1 MSELFGNHMLV
12 FPLGGSFVEY
22 FLLTLL
28 YSVAMLFNLEQFN
41 SVLGNIKL
49 ILTFRSEL
57 QIKSYGL

>member
-1 MSELFGNHMLV
+1 MLV
-12 FPLGGSFVEY
+12 FPQGGSFVEY
-22 FLLTLL
+22 FLLALL
-28 YSVAMLFNLEQFN
+28 YSVAMLFNLEQFD